1 VLKIVTVFTLAHS
14 ITLWLAVMGYVSLP
28 SRLVEATIALSIVI
42 TALNNLYP
50 VLPFPGWVIAFVFGL
65 VHGFGFANVLVD
77 LGLSNATLAV
87 ALFGFN
93 VGVELGQIAIV
104 LAFLPLAY
112 VGRDTVFYH
121 SMVFRLGSV
130 MIAVAGGVWMVERVF
145 GVTMVGA

>member
-1 VLKIVTVFTLAHS
+1 
-14 ITLWLAVMGYVSLP
+14 
-28 SRLVEATIALSIVI
+28 
-42 TALNNLYP
+42 
-50 VLPFPGWVIAFVFGL
+50 VFGL

-77 LGLSNATLAV
+77 LGLSNATLAL

-93 VGVELGQIAIV
+93 VGVELGQIGIV

-112 VGRDTVFYH
+112 AWRDTVFYR
-121 SMVFRLGSV
+121 SMVFRFGSV